1 MYTIIVGGENMDY
14 KRLGERIR
22 EERLKRNLT
31 QAQLA
36 EAVDISDTYM
46 GAIERGERSLTLDTL
61 VRLVNRLGVTVDY
74 LLVDSVTNNDENV
87 VNQFR
92 QIIDNQPVERKQMAL
107 GVLRVIFSYF
117 DKEEE
122 V

>member
-1 MYTIIVGGENMDY
+1 MDY

-22 EERLKRNLT
+22 EERLRLHLT

-36 EAVDISDTYM
+36 ESVDISDTYM

-74 LLVDSVTNNDENV
+74 LLADSVADSDANIME
-87 VNQFR
+87 QFK
-92 QIIDNQPVERKQMAL
+92 QIMDNQPMERKQMAIN
-107 GVLRVIFSYF
+107 VLRTFFAYF
-117 DKEEE
+117 DTEGA
-122 V
+122 

>member
-1 MYTIIVGGENMDY
+1 MDY

-22 EERLKRNLT
+22 EERLRLHLT

-74 LLVDSVTNNDENV
+74 LLADSVTDSDTNIME
-87 VNQFR
+87 QFK
-92 QIIDNQPVERKQMAL
+92 QIINDQPMERKQMAIN
-107 GVLRVIFSYF
+107 VLRTIFAYF
-117 DKEEE
+117 DGEGA
-122 V
+122 